1 MKKIQF
7 MDTSLRDGFQSVF
20 GARVLTDDFL
30 PAIEAARNAGVTY
43 MEAGGGARFQ
53 ALFMYCG
60 ESAFDMMDRFRQAA
74 GPETFLQT
82 LARGINVVALSAQP
96 RDMIDLH
103 AKLFK
108 KHGITHIRNFDALN
122 DVRNLTY
129 SGQCIKNAGLH
140 HQVSVTMM
148 ELPPGCTGA
157 HDPEFYLKTLRKIM
171 DSGLPFDSICFK
183 DASGTSNPQKVY
195 ETIKSAR
202 ELLGKNVTIWMH
214 SHETAGVGITQ
225 YKAAVEGGADGVCLS
240 RSPLSGGTCQPDI
253 LSMWHALKGT
263 DFTLD
268 IDVKK
273 IIEANRIL
281 EECLKDYFFPPE
293 AQKVSS
299 EVILSPMPGGALTA
313 NTMMMRDTGTLHL
326 YPKVIEAMSECVARG
341 GFGTSVTPVSQ
352 FYFQQAYANVTQGP
366 WKKITDGYGKM
377 ILGYFGRTPV
387 PPDPEIVKIAEKQI
401 GLPVFK
407 GDPLDVLEPGIPKAK
422 AILEKEGL
430 EATDENIFIVGALA
444 TAGGNKGLDFLKGKK
459 TINVRKVSE
468 EKDKAEKKAVSKSR
482 DVKEDA
488 PSAGPSRYKITVAG
502 ETYHVLVEDDTS
514 GVVSMASPPVSGA
527 VSAHSEESVI
537 EVFAQLPGNVYEVS
551 CAVGDKVKAGDT
563 LVILEAMKMETPVT
577 APEDGVIASVEVEKG
592 HTVQSGQLIATI
604 R

>member
-1 MKKIQF
+1 MKKIDF

-30 PAIEAARNAGVTY
+30 PAVEAARAAGITY

-60 ESAFDMMDRFRQAA
+60 ESAFDMMDRFRRAA
-74 GPETFLQT
+74 GPEALLQT

-96 RDMIDLH
+96 RDMIELH
-103 AKLFK
+103 ARLFK

-122 DVRNLTY
+122 DVRNLIY

-140 HQVSVTMM
+140 HQVVVSMM
-148 ELPPGCTGA
+148 ELPPGCSGA
-157 HDPEFYLKTLRKIM
+157 HDPEFYIKTLRDIL
-171 DSGLPFDSICFK
+171 DSGLPYDSICFK
-183 DASGTSNPQKVY
+183 DASGTSNPKKVHD
-195 ETIKSAR
+195 TIKAAR
-202 ELLGKNVTIWMH
+202 KLLGEKAIIWMH
-214 SHETAGVGITQ
+214 THETAGVGISQ
-225 YKAAVEGGADGVCLS
+225 YQAAIEAGCDGVCLA

-263 DFTLD
+263 QYTLD

-273 IIEANRIL
+273 IMEANHVL
-281 EECLKDYFFPPE
+281 QECLKEYFFPPE

-326 YPKVIEAMSECVARG
+326 YSKVIEAMSECVARG

-377 ILGYFGRTPV
+377 ILGYFGKTPV
-387 PPDPEIVKIAEKQI
+387 APDPEIVRIAEQQM

-407 GDPLDVLEPGIPKAK
+407 GDPLDVIEPGVPKAK
-422 AILEKEGL
+422 MLLEKEGL
-430 EATDENIFIVGALA
+430 PATDENIFIVGALT
-444 TAGGNKGLDFLKGKK
+444 TAGGNKGIDFLKGNKK
-459 TINVRKVSE
+459 INVRKTTE
-468 EKDKAEKKAVSKSR
+468 KAEAEKRPAPKA
-482 DVKEDA
+482 A
-488 PSAGPSRYKITVAG
+488 PEAETAGPLMYKVTVDG
-502 ETYHVLVEDDTS
+502 TTFEVLVEEET
-514 GVVSMASPPVSGA
+514 GNVAAVRKTA
-527 VSAHSEESVI
+527 VSEQASAVPAI
-537 EVFAQLPGNVYEVS
+537 EIRAQLPGNVYEIL
-551 CAVGDKVKAGDT
+551 CKVGDRVRKGDT
-563 LVILEAMKMETPVT
+563 LAILEAMKMETPLK
-577 APEDGVIASVEVEKG
+577 APDDGTIATLEVEKG
-592 HTVQSGQLIATI
+592 MTVQAGQLIATI
-604 R
+604 K